1 MLARAERAGG
11 HLPRFINRCEPLAR
25 DLSEAGH
32 GRLAKY
38 RDAAATQ
45 LVNTS
50 RASMP
55 RALLSVGIK
64 TGYPPLWTAPRIAEV

>member
-1 MLARAERAGG
+1 M
-11 HLPRFINRCEPLAR
+11 

-45 LVNTS
+45 LREYVES
-50 RASMP
+50 IRAT
-55 RALLSVGIK
+55 RLLS
-64 TGYPPLWTAPRIAEV
+64 LE